1 LYVGE
6 GIHSKRRRGPEV
18 NNLETFP
25 PRVHEH
31 QVLGLQ
37 VAVDYF
43 AVLDVDH
50 ALDQLEGEWS
60 QLRLEI
66 KALKAAF
73 LKLGIKIL
81 AKELEDKTL

>member
-1 LYVGE
+1 
-6 GIHSKRRRGPEV
+6 
-18 NNLETFP
+18 
-25 PRVHEH
+25 
-31 QVLGLQ
+31 
-37 VAVDYF
+37 
-43 AVLDVDH
+43 VLDVDH

-60 QLRLEI
+60 QLRLEV